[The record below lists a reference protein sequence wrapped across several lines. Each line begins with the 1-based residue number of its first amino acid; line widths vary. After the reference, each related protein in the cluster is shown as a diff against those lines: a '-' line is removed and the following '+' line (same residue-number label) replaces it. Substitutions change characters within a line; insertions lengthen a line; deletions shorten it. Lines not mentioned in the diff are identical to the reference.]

1 MFRKDKDILEATG
14 KEFSSDKRTR
24 GGKDLDLL
32 KPVFRRYP
40 EMKLVYFFGS
50 RARQSRGPMSDYDF
64 AVYFG
69 DIKAARMFSIKLDLI
84 AQISCILKS
93 DRVDIVILNLTKSP
107 ELKYVIVTE
116 GILIFE
122 REPFKVIV
130 EPKILN
136 EYFDFHTMLSKY
148 GLTKAIA

>member
-1 MFRKDKDILEATG
+1 M
-14 KEFSSDKRTR
+14 
-24 GGKDLDLL
+24 
-32 KPVFRRYP
+32 KPVLTQYR
-40 EMKLVYFFGS
+40 EIKLVYFFGS
-50 RARQSRGPMSDYDF
+50 RAGRSCGPLSDYDF

-69 DIKAARMFSIKLDLI
+69 NIKPARMFSIKLDLI
-84 AQISCILKS
+84 AQISQILKS

-107 ELKYVIVTE
+107 ELKYSILKE
-116 GILIFE
+116 GLLIFE
-122 REPFKVIV
+122 REPYKVVV